1 MYQLNPASL
10 DSIKELTELISQ
22 VVGYSGKIE
31 WDSSKPDGTK
41 RKLMDVS
48 RINNLGWTPKFSLE
62 DGISKTYEWFLKNL
76 NDFRK

>member
-1 MYQLNPASL
+1 
-10 DSIKELTELISQ
+10 
-22 VVGYSGKIE
+22 
-31 WDSSKPDGTK
+31 
-41 RKLMDVS
+41 MDVS